1 MVESAPNVL
10 DILCSGIM
18 LLLGIFLF
26 HRFVPSRQ
34 TGLLASAL
42 MVSIFLFGVLRLQP
56 SSPLYD
62 PGDESLLLWGQ
73 EISSA
78 LRGEVPLADLR
89 QIWPGK
95 GVWPLIIGLTGLV
108 VVDPVLLPLAINS
121 VVIGCIFLLLWK
133 SAEIVGVRS
142 QWMFFG
148 LFVLNPGLWVWGPL
162 LMRENIF
169 WVGFSMLILGMVS
182 RGTTH
187 FRVWSAWG
195 AAGATVLI
203 GVRGDFGSVVVGV
216 ALAWIAVEHAI
227 YLGSR
232 TPPVGRIRSAQIIL
246 LATGG
251 AWLASLFSTGS
262 RTAPDEESESNLA
275 DFLHSSR
282 RVLRKDDVISG
293 IDTEIPL
300 EMLRHAFFGPF
311 PSELS
316 GGLVFVVSGIG
327 TQYFLIVSILALVG
341 ASALGPGRR
350 IVVSQTILLSCTL
363 LAVTAFSLSNYGI
376 QFRFKTAFVFGMVP
390 LAVLGLEHA
399 SHTVRQFFRGRA
411 GHANAFQRWLPGRSV
426 NFRKQC

>member
-1 MVESAPNVL
+1 
-10 DILCSGIM
+10 
-18 LLLGIFLF
+18 
-26 HRFVPSRQ
+26 
-34 TGLLASAL
+34 
-42 MVSIFLFGVLRLQP
+42 
-56 SSPLYD
+56 
-62 PGDESLLLWGQ
+62 
-73 EISSA
+73 
-78 LRGEVPLADLR
+78 LADLR

-148 LFVLNPGLWVWGPL
+148 LFLLNPGLWVWGPL

-203 GVRGDFGSVVVGV
+203 GVRDDFGSVVVGV

-232 TPPVGRIRSAQIIL
+232 TPPVGRIRSAMVIL

-251 AWLASLFSTGS
+251 TWLASFWTGS
-262 RTAPDEESESNLA
+262 RLAPDEGSTSDLV
-275 DFLHSSR
+275 D
-282 RVLRKDDVISG
+282 VLRDRRESLAKDDVASRFEAEG
-293 IDTEIPL
+293 SLD
-300 EMLRHAFFGPF
+300 MLRHAFFGPF

-316 GGLVFVVSGIG
+316 GGLVFVASGIG

-341 ASALGPGRR
+341 ASAIGPGRR
-350 IVVSQTILLSCTL
+350 IVVSQTILLGCTL

-376 QFRFKTAFVFGMVP
+376 QFRFKTAFVIGMVP

-399 SHTVRQFFRGRA
+399 NLTVRQFFRERA
-411 GHANAFQRWLPGRSV
+411 GRANAFQRWLPGRSV
-426 NFRKQC
+426 NF

>member
-1 MVESAPNVL
+1 MVESAPKVL
-10 DILCSGIM
+10 DILCSGM
-18 LLLGIFLF
+18 TLLLGSFLF

-42 MVSIFLFGVLRLQP
+42 MVSIFLLGVLRLQP

-62 PGDESLLLWGQ
+62 PGDESLLLWGR

-148 LFVLNPGLWVWGPL
+148 LFLLNPGLWVWGPL

-203 GVRGDFGSVVVGV
+203 GVRDDFGSVVVGV

-232 TPPVGRIRSAQIIL
+232 TPPVGRIRSAMVIL

-251 AWLASLFSTGS
+251 TWLAYFFSTGS
-262 RTAPDEESESNLA
+262 LLAPYEGSTSDLV
-275 DFLHSSR
+275 D
-282 RVLRKDDVISG
+282 VLRDRRESLAKDDVASRFEAEG
-293 IDTEIPL
+293 SLD
-300 EMLRHAFFGPF
+300 MLRHAFFGPF

-316 GGLVFVVSGIG
+316 GGLAFVASGIG

-341 ASALGPGRR
+341 ASAIGPGRR
-350 IVVSQTILLSCTL
+350 IVVSQTILLGCTL

-376 QFRFKTAFVFGMVP
+376 QFRFKTAFVIGMVP

-399 SHTVRQFFRGRA
+399 NLTVRQFFRERA
-411 GHANAFQRWLPGRSV
+411 GRANAFQRWLPGRSV
-426 NFRKQC
+426 NF